1 MIFKLINTEAFLF
14 IERPMVELSTPL
26 LKNIES
32 NLRRTVNTPIESGE
46 TFSDKLN
53 NTILRLS
60 QLEEINQIQREL
72 ILRN

>member
-1 MIFKLINTEAFLF
+1 MIFKLIDTEAFLF
-14 IERPMVELSTPL
+14 IERPLVGLNTPL

-32 NLRRTVNTPIESGE
+32 NLRRTVKAPIELGE

-53 NTILRLS
+53 NAILRLN

>member
-1 MIFKLINTEAFLF
+1 MIFKLIDTEAFLF
-14 IERPMVELSTPL
+14 IERPMVELNTPL

-32 NLRRTVNTPIESGE
+32 NLRRTVKTPIELGE

-53 NTILRLS
+53 NAILRLN

>member
-1 MIFKLINTEAFLF
+1 MIFKLIDTEAFLF
-14 IERPMVELSTPL
+14 IERPLVGLNTPL

-32 NLRRTVNTPIESGE
+32 NLRRTVKTPIELGE

-53 NTILRLS
+53 NAILRLN

>member
-1 MIFKLINTEAFLF
+1 MIFKLIDTEAFLF
-14 IERPMVELSTPL
+14 IERPLVGLNTPL

-32 NLRRTVNTPIESGE
+32 NLRRTVKTPIELGE

-53 NTILRLS
+53 NAILRLN
-60 QLEEINQIQREL
+60 QLEEINQIKREL